1 MLNINVKER
10 LPKSTS
16 ILELNS
22 FEEDCND
29 KLNFPCINK
38 NVFQTGNETINNDSF
53 FLKLGKQP
61 FIPFKV
67 PISTSN

>member
-1 MLNINVKER
+1 MISSDNLKRMLNINVKER

-29 KLNFPCINK
+29 KLNFPYINK
-38 NVFQTGNETINNDSF
+38 KVF
-53 FLKLGKQP
+53 
-61 FIPFKV
+61 
-67 PISTSN
+67 